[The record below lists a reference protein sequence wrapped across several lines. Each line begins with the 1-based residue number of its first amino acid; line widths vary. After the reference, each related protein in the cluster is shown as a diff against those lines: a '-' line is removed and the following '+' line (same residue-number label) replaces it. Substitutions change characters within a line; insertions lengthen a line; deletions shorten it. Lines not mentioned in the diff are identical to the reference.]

1 MPLRRRD
8 LLALPLALSPALAAR
23 AAEPVE
29 LSFWSWR
36 QEDRAFYQKAIETFR
51 KTNPGISV
59 TFTAFEPTQYPTI
72 LSTALAAGKGPDVMQ
87 VRASGGLAAIAAPG
101 YLMKLDRTSVP
112 DIADYPTSALD
123 AESAGGALY
132 AVPFATQTML
142 VIYNKDVFASA
153 GVAVPADWVG
163 LQAVCKTL
171 KDKGITPFANGTATA
186 WQNETLTFSLLSSLI
201 GKAFVADVRAGKADF
216 TDQRFTG
223 ALAKLDAM
231 KEYLAPNF
239 SGVDYASAQQLF
251 IAGRAA
257 MFAGGS
263 FELANFL
270 HQNPKMKLDVFAAP
284 GATSADPKLVAVYYD
299 GGYAINAKT
308 EKREAALAFLRYLAS
323 PAYAA
328 DFANTLQNIS
338 PCQGVKL
345 DNPLLA
351 KVAEMDGSSI
361 PYLMLADYRYHEP
374 NGSVLLQAGVQK
386 MLAGQATP
394 QQVGADVTKGIA
406 TYDAAFRK

>member
-1 MPLRRRD
+1 M
-8 LLALPLALSPALAAR
+8 
-23 AAEPVE
+23 E

-36 QEDRAFYQKAIETFR
+36 QEDRTFYQKAIETFR
-51 KTNPGISV
+51 KTNPSVSV

-72 LSTALAAGKGPDVMQ
+72 LSTALVGGKGPDVMQ
-87 VRASGGLAAIAAPG
+87 VRSAGGLAAVAAPG
-101 YLMKLDRTSVP
+101 YLMKLDVATVP
-112 DIADYPTSALD
+112 EVADYPQSSLD

-153 GVAVPADWVG
+153 GVAVPADWAG
-163 LQAVCKTL
+163 LQAACKTL

-201 GKAFVADVRAGKADF
+201 GSSFVADVRAGKADF
-216 TDQRFTG
+216 TDPRFTD

-231 KEYLAPNF
+231 KDYLAPNF

-251 IAGRAA
+251 TAGRAA

-270 HQNPKMKLDVFAAP
+270 HQNPRLKLDVFAAP
-284 GATSADPKLVAVYYD
+284 GVAAADPKLVAVYYD

-323 PAYAA
+323 PEYATG
-328 DFANTLQNIS
+328 FANTLQNIS

-345 DNPLLA
+345 DNALLA
-351 KVAEMDGSSI
+351 RVSELDGSAI
-361 PYLMLADYRYHEP
+361 PYLMLADFRYHEP

-394 QQVGADVTKGIA
+394 QQVGTAVTMGIA
-406 TYDAAFRK
+406 TYNAAFRK